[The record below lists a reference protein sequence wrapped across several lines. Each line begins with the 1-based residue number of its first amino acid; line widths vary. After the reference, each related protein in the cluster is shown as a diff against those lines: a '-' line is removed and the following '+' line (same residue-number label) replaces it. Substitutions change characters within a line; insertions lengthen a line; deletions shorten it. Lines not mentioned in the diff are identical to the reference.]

1 MGEYPLATK
10 CYEQLLRRNQENTL
24 YYLKIKE
31 AKQLNDDECVYNML
45 CGYRKKFPKAL
56 APKRL
61 CLTFASGIYILL
73 IIKLS
78 LIIFILHFRTHIQR
92 RN

>member
-1 MGEYPLATK
+1 MGEYNLATL
-10 CYEQLLRRNQENTL
+10 CYEKLLRRNQENTP

-31 AKQLNDDECVYNML
+31 AKQLQSDECVYNML

-61 CLTFASGIYILL
+61 CLTFASGKLILL
-73 IIKLS
+73 VGYLN
-78 LIIFILHFRTHIQR
+78 F
-92 RN
+92 

>member
-1 MGEYPLATK
+1 MGEYNLATL
-10 CYEQLLRRNQENTL
+10 CYEKLLRRNQENTP

-31 AKQLNDDECVYNML
+31 AKQLKTDECVYNML

-61 CLTFASGIYILL
+61 CLTFASGKCIYFVSFLNL
-73 IIKLS
+73 YLY
-78 LIIFILHFRTHIQR
+78 LCCIFRKYIP
-92 RN
+92 

>member
-1 MGEYPLATK
+1 MLFNLGTLYLQMGEYNLATL
-10 CYEQLLRRNQENTL
+10 CYDKLVQRNQENTP

-31 AKQLNDDECVYNML
+31 AKQLHNDECVYNML

-61 CLTFASGIYILL
+61 CLTFASGIQFL
-73 IIKLS
+73 IIRKK
-78 LIIFILHFRTHIQR
+78 
-92 RN
+92 N